1 MSSPLEVDVSIEVR
15 KRQLHLALGC
25 EGGLLA
31 RTPIGLCLAVGPSG
45 AWKGGSKVVE
55 TPKYKFV
62 TLLLMRSR

>member
-1 MSSPLEVDVSIEVR
+1 MSSPLQVDVSIEVR
-15 KRQLHLALGC
+15 KRRLHLALGC
-25 EGGLLA
+25 EGGLA

-62 TLLLMRSR
+62 TSLLMRSR